1 MNDVSSPVVLRREGA
16 VAYLVL
22 NRPAAHNALDIP
34 AAQALYA
41 CCKDIAA
48 DPKIRAVVIKGEGKS
63 FGVGGDLGAMR
74 DDPPESAMALIEPL
88 HAAIRLLAS
97 MDAPV
102 IASLHGNVAGGSM
115 SLALACDLAIAA
127 DSARFNLAYIN
138 VAATCDLGGS
148 WHLPRLVGLRNA
160 MAIALLGD
168 TFDASEA
175 LRLGLVNQV
184 VPAAQLEMRT
194 AALAERLANGPTHA
208 LGKMKRLLRQSFD
221 NDLAAQLDAERDSF
235 RNCATT
241 RDFGE
246 ALDAFFARRRPQ
258 FEGR

>member
-1 MNDVSSPVVLRREGA
+1 MHDVSSPVILRREGA
-16 VAYLVL
+16 VAYLVM
-22 NRPAAHNALDIP
+22 NRPDAHNALDIP
-34 AAQALYA
+34 TAQALHA
-41 CCKDIAA
+41 HCQDIAA
-48 DPKIRAVVIKGEGKS
+48 DPAIRAVVIKGAGKS
-63 FGVGGDLGAMR
+63 FGVGGDLAALR
-74 DDPPESAMALIEPL
+74 VDPPQTAMALIEPL
-88 HAAIRLLAS
+88 HASVRLLAS
-97 MDAPV
+97 MNAPV

-138 VAATCDLGGS
+138 VAASCDLSGS

-160 MAIALLGD
+160 MAIALMGD

-184 VPAAQLEMRT
+184 VPAAELEART
-194 AALAERLANGPTHA
+194 AALADRLASGPTHA
-208 LGKMKRLLRQSFD
+208 IGKMKRLLRQSFD
-221 NDLAAQLDAERDSF
+221 NDLATQLDAERDSF
-235 RNCATT
+235 RDCATT

-258 FEGR
+258 FQGR